1 MFLENLKKKRILI
14 LLIFIFFIT
23 GCVKKIKE
31 RLEEKPV
38 VTYIEKPAELLLQD
52 ANKYLLQKNY
62 SLAAQT
68 FEEID
73 KQHPYSN
80 VAKKS
85 KIMAA
90 YSYYM
95 NKEYRSS
102 VFAIDRFIS
111 LHPADRSLMPY
122 VLYLKGLCHFDTIDN
137 VDLDQDPSK
146 NSKKIFEE
154 LVKKFPNSIYSK
166 DAKKKILVANDQIAA
181 KEMNIGRYYQEKN
194 RHLAAI
200 ERFKVVVNDFNTTA
214 QTPEALYR
222 LTESYLSLGIIEE
235 AKKTTAVLS
244 YNFKKSNWYKLS
256 YDLYK
261 KYGYKKNGKQG

>member
-1 MFLENLKKKRILI
+1 MFFTELKKKKILI
-14 LLIFIFFIT
+14 SLIFIFFIT
-23 GCVKKIKE
+23 GCVGKIKE
-31 RLEEKPV
+31 RIQEKPIA
-38 VTYIEKPAELLLQD
+38 TYVEKPAELIQQD
-52 ANKYLLQKNY
+52 ANRYLLQKNY
-62 SLAAQT
+62 VKAAAS
-68 FEEID
+68 FEEVD
-73 KQHPYSN
+73 KQHPYSKL
-80 VAKKS
+80 AKKS
-85 KIMAA
+85 KVMAA
-90 YSYYM
+90 YAYYM
-95 NKEYRSS
+95 GRDYKSS
-102 VFAIDRFIS
+102 IFAIDRFIT
-111 LHPADRSLMPY
+111 LHPADKQLMPY
-122 VLYLKGLCHFDTIDN
+122 ALYLKGLCYFDRIN
-137 VDLDQDPSK
+137 NPALDQDPAE
-146 NSKKIFEE
+146 NTKKIYQE
-154 LVKKFPNSIYSK
+154 LIKKFPKSIYSK

-181 KEMNIGRYYQEKN
+181 KEMDIGRFYQEKN

>member
-23 GCVKKIKE
+23 GCVKKIKK
-31 RLEEKPV
+31 RLEDKPV

-52 ANKYLLQKNY
+52 ANKYLRQQNY

-95 NKEYRSS
+95 NKEYSDS
-102 VFAIDRFIS
+102 IFAIDRFIS

-122 VLYLKGLCHFDTIDN
+122 VLYLKGLCHFDRIDN
-137 VDLDQDPSK
+137 VDLDQDPSI

-200 ERFKVVVNDFNTTA
+200 DRFKVVVNDFNTTA

>member
-1 MFLENLKKKRILI
+1 MFFTELKKKKILI
-14 LLIFIFFIT
+14 LLIFILFIT
-23 GCVKKIKE
+23 SCVGKIKE
-31 RLEEKPV
+31 RLKEKPV
-38 VTYIEKPAELLLQD
+38 VTYVEKPAELLLQD

-62 SLAAQT
+62 ILAAQT

-73 KQHPYSN
+73 KQHPYSK

-90 YSYYM
+90 YAYYM
-95 NKEYRSS
+95 NKDYTDSI
-102 VFAIDRFIS
+102 FAIDRFIS

-122 VLYLKGLCHFDTIDN
+122 VLYLKGLCYFERIDN
-137 VDLDQDPSK
+137 VDLDQEPSH
-146 NSKKIFEE
+146 NSKKTFEE
-154 LVKKFPNSIYSK
+154 LTKKFPNSIYSK
-166 DAKKKILVANDQIAA
+166 DAKKKIIIANDQIAA
-181 KEMNIGRYYQEKN
+181 KEMDIGRYYQKKN

-200 ERFKVVVNDFNTTA
+200 ERFKIVINDYNTTA

-222 LTESYLSLGIIEE
+222 LTESYLSLGIIGE
-235 AKKTTAVLS
+235 AKKTTAVLG

>member
-14 LLIFIFFIT
+14 FIIFIFLVSS
-23 GCVKKIKE
+23 CAIKE
-31 RLEEKPV
+31 RLQEKPI
-38 VTYIEKPAELLLQD
+38 VTYVEKPAELLLQD
-52 ANKYLLQKNY
+52 ANRYLLKKNY
-62 SLAAQT
+62 MLAAQT
-68 FEEID
+68 FEELD
-73 KQHPYSN
+73 KQHPYSKL
-80 VAKKS
+80 AKKS

-90 YSYYM
+90 YVHYL
-95 NKEYRSS
+95 NKDYQNSI
-102 VFAIDRFIS
+102 FAIDRFIN
-111 LHPADRSLMPY
+111 LHPADKSMMPY
-122 VLYLKGLCHFDTIDN
+122 VLYLKGLCNFDRIKDIS
-137 VDLDQDPSK
+137 LDQDPSQNTK
-146 NSKKIFEE
+146 RVFEE
-154 LVKKFPNSIYSK
+154 LLKKFPNSIYSK
-166 DAKKKILVANDQIAA
+166 DAKKKILIADDQLAA
-181 KEMNIGRYYQEKN
+181 KEMNVGRYYQEKN

-200 ERFKVVVNDFNTTA
+200 ERFKVVVNNFNTTA

>member
-23 GCVKKIKE
+23 GCVKKIKK
-31 RLEEKPV
+31 RLQDKPV

-52 ANKYLLQKNY
+52 ANKYLRQQNY

-85 KIMAA
+85 KIIAA

-95 NKEYRSS
+95 NKEYSDS
-102 VFAIDRFIS
+102 IFAIDRFIS

-122 VLYLKGLCHFDTIDN
+122 VIYLKGLCYFDRIDN
-137 VDLDQDPSK
+137 VDLDQEPSQ
-146 NSKKIFEE
+146 NTKKIFEE
-154 LVKKFPNSIYSK
+154 LIKKFPNSVYSK
-166 DAKKKILVANDQIAA
+166 DAKKKIIIANDQIAA
-181 KEMNIGRYYQEKN
+181 KEMDIGRYYQEKN

-200 ERFKVVVNDFNTTA
+200 ERFKVVVNDYNTTA

-222 LTESYLSLGIIEE
+222 LTESYLSLGIITE

-244 YNFKKSNWYKLS
+244 YNFKESNWYKLS
-256 YDLYK
+256 YDLFK
-261 KYGYKKNGKQG
+261 KYGYKKNGKKG

>member
-23 GCVKKIKE
+23 GCVKKIKK
-31 RLEEKPV
+31 RLQDKPV

-95 NKEYRSS
+95 NKEYSDS
-102 VFAIDRFIS
+102 IFAIDRFIS

-122 VLYLKGLCHFDTIDN
+122 VLYLKGLCHFDRIDN

-146 NSKKIFEE
+146 NSKKVFEE

>member
-1 MFLENLKKKRILI
+1 M
-14 LLIFIFFIT
+14 
-23 GCVKKIKE
+23 
-31 RLEEKPV
+31 
-38 VTYIEKPAELLLQD
+38 LLQD
-52 ANKYLLQKNY
+52 ANRYLLRKNY
-62 SLAAQT
+62 ASAAAS

-73 KQHPYSN
+73 KQHPYSKL
-80 VAKKS
+80 AKKS

-90 YSYYM
+90 YAHYM
-95 NKEYRSS
+95 NKDYENS

-122 VLYLKGLCHFDTIDN
+122 VIYLKGLCYFDRIDN
-137 VDLDQDPSK
+137 VDLDQEPSQ
-146 NSKKIFEE
+146 NTKKIFEE
-154 LVKKFPNSIYSK
+154 LIKKFPNSVYSK
-166 DAKKKILVANDQIAA
+166 DAKKKIIIANDQIAA
-181 KEMNIGRYYQEKN
+181 KEMDIGRYYQEKN

-200 ERFKVVVNDFNTTA
+200 ERFKVVVNNFNTTA